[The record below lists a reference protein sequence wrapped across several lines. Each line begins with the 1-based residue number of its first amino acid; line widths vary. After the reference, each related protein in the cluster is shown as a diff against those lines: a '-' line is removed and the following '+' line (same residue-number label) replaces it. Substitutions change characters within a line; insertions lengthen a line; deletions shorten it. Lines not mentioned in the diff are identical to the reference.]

1 MPSIPPP
8 VTVAPAGLAAGT
20 PRRRNGWGRAWR
32 WSLAGLLL
40 VASIVVAAWL
50 LLVAAILPRIEHWR
64 PALEKRATQA
74 LGVPVRIG
82 AIEVTNGAAAWHWAR
97 GLTLHDVVLLESPR
111 PGEPAGATAR
121 EALRLPTVQVALSP
135 ASLLPG
141 WDGRWRLRFEQL
153 LIDGARLEL
162 RRDAAGRIWVA
173 GLETSAGPGDGSA
186 ADWFFSQ
193 HEFAIRNGTLVWTD
207 ELRGAPPL
215 ALSAVDLVVRNGV
228 RRHELRLDATPP
240 AAWGERISLRGRF
253 VQPLLGA
260 PGERASGLLAR
271 PGEWRR
277 WRGTLY
283 AELPDIDIEPLR
295 QAIDL
300 PYDLSR
306 GAGALRAWVEVRD
319 AEPVAATADLAL
331 RDVVLK
337 LAADTEPLAFSHIE
351 GRLGGRF
358 DARDGGELQ
367 ARGLSFATA
376 DGLSWPAG
384 DADLRWRIGADGAA
398 AGGEF
403 KAERLD
409 LALLAQV
416 TERLPAAWI
425 GAPFRTRVA
434 DLAPGGIASQVEARW
449 DGPPA
454 QPRRYRVQASLRSLS
469 LAPQSA
475 AASAPEAAASA
486 PPVGRPG
493 VQGVDIDFNA
503 TEAGG
508 EARVAI
514 KDGALDFPGVFEL
527 PRIAL
532 DSLSGNLAWRIDA
545 GGDGAPPRV
554 ELRAR
559 DLRFANADTAG
570 QFDATWSTAAP
581 RADGS
586 GRLPGTLDLNGRLDR
601 AEASRVARY
610 LPLGVSADAR
620 HYVER
625 AVQAGHASAVSF
637 KLKGDLRDFPFGGK
651 AGGKASGKPGIQAP
665 PAGEFRVAAQLE
677 GVRFA
682 FAPGDADWN
691 GEPDA
696 RGRPWPAFTDVKGE
710 LVFDRHSMALN
721 KMQGRLGS
729 VGSGSFELTRVQGG
743 IRDLGHDAALTIEG
757 AGRGP
762 LADALR
768 FVEATPIGGWIG
780 GGLAQASTGPNQA
793 PIDLQLALT
802 IPLNHSRDTTL
813 RGSLVLPGNDLR
825 LRPEAPMLAGAKARI
840 AFTERNFTL
849 AAGSA
854 RALGGEAAFDGG
866 SQADGSLRF
875 NVQGT
880 ASAEGLRRA
889 GELGALSRAAA
900 QFSGQTAYRLALGVV
915 RGQAEWQLSSNL
927 VGLGLDLPA
936 PLRKAA
942 EQPLPLR
949 VQASLLADG
958 VDGAGRTAGPARD
971 QLRVELGADGARLLQ
986 AAWTR
991 ELAADGARVLRGG
1004 IGVQDS
1010 MPQPAEGVAAN
1021 VNLARLDVDAWQR
1034 IAEGWGGAGGDS
1046 GYAPGTLAL
1055 RVQELIGGGRRLNRV
1070 VVGLS
1075 RGGAGDEGLWRANLD
1090 AAELNGYA
1098 EYRPPGT
1105 RSGEAAGRLY
1115 ARLAR
1120 LSLPKSEAD
1129 AVSNLLEQA
1138 SPASVPALDI
1148 VVEDLDLNG
1157 KRLGRVEIEAQ
1168 NRAADPGAESAR
1180 EWRLGKFRLVTPEAQ
1195 FNATGQW
1202 APATAGGGA
1211 RRRAVMDFG
1220 LDIADS
1226 GALLT
1231 RLGYAGVVRGG
1242 KGRLS
1247 GQIGW
1252 LGSPLSIDLPSL
1264 GGQVNV
1270 ALEGGQFLQAEPG
1283 IAKLLGV
1290 LSLQALPRRLL
1301 LDFRDVFEQGF
1312 VFDGLAGDVAIADG
1326 VATTRLLS
1334 MRGVQAVVLMQGSA
1348 DIARETQDLR
1358 VWVVPEINAG
1368 TASLAVAAINP
1379 AVGIGSFLA
1388 QLFLRRPLIEAGTRE
1403 FRVTGPW
1410 AQPKVDRVERRLGDA
1425 MPNADAAS
1433 AAPAAPAK
1441 ENR

>member
-8 VTVAPAGLAAGT
+8 VTVAPAGLAAGM
-20 PRRRNGWGRAWR
+20 PRRRSGWGRVWR

-50 LLVAAILPRIEHWR
+50 LLVLAILPRIEHWR

-74 LGVPVRIG
+74 LGVSVRIG

-97 GLTLHDVVLLESPR
+97 GLTLHDVVLLDAPR
-111 PGEPAGATAR
+111 PGGPADAAVR

-141 WDGRWRLRFEQL
+141 WDGRWRLRFQQL
-153 LIDGARLEL
+153 LIEGARLEL
-162 RRDAAGRIWVA
+162 RRDATGRIWVA

-193 HEFAIRNGTLVWTD
+193 HEFAIRGGTLVWTD

-215 ALSAVDLVVRNGV
+215 MLSAVDLVVRNGV

-253 VQPLLGA
+253 AQPLLGA
-260 PGERASGLLAR
+260 AGGRSSGLLAR

-283 AELPDIDIEPLR
+283 AELPDTDIAPLR

-319 AEPVAATADLAL
+319 AEAVAATADVAL

-337 LAADTEPLAFSHIE
+337 LAADTEPLAFARID
-351 GRLGGRF
+351 GRLSGRF

-367 ARGLSFATA
+367 ARGFSFATA

-384 DADLRWRIGADGAA
+384 DADLRWRVDAQGAA

-425 GAPFRTRVA
+425 GAGFRTQVV

-469 LAPQSA
+469 LAPRSA
-475 AASAPEAAASA
+475 AASAPEAAAST
-486 PPVGRPG
+486 PPIGRPG
-493 VQGVDIDFNA
+493 VQGVDIDFSA

-527 PRIAL
+527 SRVAL
-532 DSLSGNLAWRIDA
+532 DSLSGTLAWRIDA

-559 DLRFANADTAG
+559 ELRFANADAAG
-570 QFDATWSTAAP
+570 EFEATWSTAPP
-581 RADGS
+581 RADGG
-586 GRLPGTLDLNGRLDR
+586 GRLPGTLDLVGRLDR
-601 AEASRVARY
+601 AEATRVARY

-620 HYVER
+620 RYVER
-625 AVQAGHASAVSF
+625 AVQAGHASAVDF
-637 KLKGDLRDFPFGGK
+637 KVRGHLRDFPFGDRAGDK
-651 AGGKASGKPGIQAP
+651 AGAKPGVKP
-665 PAGEFRVAAQLE
+665 PPSGEFRIAAQLD

-682 FAPGDADWN
+682 FAPGDPDWT

-710 LVFDRHSMALN
+710 LVFDRRSMALN
-721 KMQGRLGS
+721 KLSGRLGS
-729 VGSGSFELTRVQGG
+729 VGSGGFELMRVQGG
-743 IRDLGHDAALTIEG
+743 IRELGHDAVLTIEG

-780 GGLAQASTGPNQA
+780 GALSQAGTGPVQA
-793 PIDLQLALT
+793 PVDLQLALG
-802 IPLNHSRDTTL
+802 IPLHHTRDTTV
-813 RGSLVLPGNDLR
+813 RGSLALAGNDLK
-825 LRPEAPMLAGAKARI
+825 LRPEVPMLAGAKARI
-840 AFTERNFTL
+840 AFTERSFTL
-849 AAGSA
+849 AGGSA
-854 RALGGEAAFDGG
+854 RALGGEATFDGG
-866 SQADGSLRF
+866 TQADGNLRF
-875 NVQGT
+875 NVQGGV
-880 ASAEGLRRA
+880 SAEGLRRA

-900 QFSGQTAYRLALGVV
+900 QFTGQTTYRLALGFVG
-915 RGQAEWQLSSNL
+915 GQAEWQLSSNL
-927 VGLGLDLPA
+927 VGLGLELPA
-936 PLRKAA
+936 PLRKTA

-949 VQASLLADG
+949 VQANLLA
-958 VDGAGRTAGPARD
+958 GAAAGPARD
-971 QLRVELGADGARLLQ
+971 QLRVEIGLDGARLLQ

-991 ELAADGARVLRGG
+991 EWTTDGARVLRGG

-1034 IAEGWGGAGGDS
+1034 VAEGWGAAGGDS
-1046 GYAPGTLAL
+1046 GYAPATLAL
-1055 RVQELIGGGRRLNRV
+1055 RVQEFIGGGRRLNRV

-1098 EYRPPGT
+1098 EYRPPGS
-1105 RSGEAAGRLY
+1105 RSGEAAGRVY

-1129 AVSNLLEQA
+1129 AVSSLLEQA

-1148 VVEDLDLNG
+1148 VVEDLELNG

-1202 APATAGGGA
+1202 APATSGGGA

-1231 RLGYAGVVRGG
+1231 RLGYGGVVRGG

-1312 VFDGLAGDVAIADG
+1312 VFDGIGGDVAIADG
-1326 VATTRLLS
+1326 VAHTRNLR
-1334 MRGVQAVVLMQGSA
+1334 MRGVQAVVLMEGSA
-1348 DIARETQDLR
+1348 DIARETQALS

-1368 TASLAVAAINP
+1368 TVSLAVAAINP

-1410 AQPKVDRVERRLGDA
+1410 AHPKVDKVARKLGDA
-1425 MPNADAAS
+1425 VPDTDAAGPAP
-1433 AAPAAPAK
+1433 AAPAAPTK

>member
-1 MPSIPPP
+1 MSSIPPP
-8 VTVAPAGLAAGT
+8 DTALPARSADRAAHRGAGW
-20 PRRRNGWGRAWR
+20 RRVGRWT
-32 WSLAGLLL
+32 LAGLLL
-40 VASIVVAAWL
+40 LTSIVIAAWL

-64 PALEKRATQA
+64 PDLEKRATQA

-82 AIEVTNGAAAWHWAR
+82 AIEVTNGGAAWHWAR
-97 GLTLHDVVLLESPR
+97 GLTLHEVVLLEPTR
-111 PGEPAGATAR
+111 PGEAPDAAPR
-121 EALRLPTVQVALSP
+121 EALRLPTVRVALSP

-173 GLETSAGPGDGSA
+173 GLPTQAGPDDGSA

-193 HEFAIRNGTLVWTD
+193 HEFAIRGGTLVWTD

-215 ALSAVDLVVRNGV
+215 ALSDVDLVVRNGV
-228 RRHELRLDATPP
+228 RHHALRIDATPP
-240 AAWGERISLRGRF
+240 PEWGERFSLRGRF

-260 PGERASGLLAR
+260 GGERRGLLAR

-283 AELPDIDIEPLR
+283 AELPATDIEPLHR
-295 QAIDL
+295 VVDL

-306 GAGALRAWVEVRD
+306 GAGALRVWVDIRD
-319 AEPVAATADLAL
+319 AEPVAATADVAL
-331 RDVVLK
+331 RDVELK
-337 LAADTEPLAFSHIE
+337 LAADTEPLAFARID
-351 GRLGGRF
+351 GRLSGRF

-367 ARGLSFATA
+367 TRGLGFVTA

-384 DADLRWRIGADGAA
+384 DADLRWRVGADGRTT
-398 AGGEF
+398 GGEF
-403 KAERLD
+403 KADRLD

-416 TERLPAAWI
+416 FDRLPLAWV
-425 GAPFRTRVA
+425 GAGLRARVA
-434 DLAPGGIASQVEARW
+434 ELAPSGIASQVEARW

-454 QPRRYRVQASLRSLS
+454 QPRRYRVQGSLRSLS
-469 LAPQSA
+469 LAPQPT
-475 AASAPEAAASA
+475 AASAPDAAASV
-486 PPVGRPG
+486 PLGRPG
-493 VQGVDIDFNA
+493 VQGVDLDFTA

-532 DSLSGNLAWRIDA
+532 DSLGAQLAWRVES

-554 ELRAR
+554 ELKAR
-559 DLRFANADTAG
+559 ELRFANADAAG
-570 QFDATWSTAAP
+570 EFDATWSTAAP
-581 RADGS
+581 RADGG
-586 GRLPGTLDLNGRLDR
+586 GRLPGTLDLVGRLER
-601 AEASRVARY
+601 ADATRVARY

-625 AVQAGHASAVSF
+625 AVQAGHATAVSF
-637 KLKGDLRDFPFGGK
+637 KVRGDLRDFPFGDKAGDKAAGK
-651 AGGKASGKPGIQAP
+651 AP
-665 PAGEFRVAAQLE
+665 PSGEFRVAAQLE

-682 FAPGDADWN
+682 FVPGDPQWDGDGAS
-691 GEPDA
+691 GQ
-696 RGRPWPAFTDVKGE
+696 RPWPAFTDVKGE
-710 LVFDRHSMALN
+710 LVFDRRSMSLN
-721 KMQGRLGS
+721 KVQGRLGT
-729 VGSGSFELTRVQGG
+729 VGSGSFEVARVQGG
-743 IRDLGHDAALTIEG
+743 IRELGRDATLQIEG
-757 AGRGP
+757 GGRGP
-762 LADALR
+762 LGDALR
-768 FVEATPIGGWIG
+768 FVEATPIAGWIG
-780 GGLAQASTGPNQA
+780 GALSQASAGPTQV
-793 PIDLQLALT
+793 PVDLQISLG
-802 IPLNHSRDTTL
+802 IPLHHSRDTTV
-813 RGSLVLPGNDLR
+813 RGSVQLAGNDLR
-825 LRPEAPMLAGAKARI
+825 LRPDVPMLGAAKARI
-840 AFTERNFTL
+840 AFTERGVQIGG
-849 AAGSA
+849 GSA
-854 RALGGEAAFDGG
+854 RVLGGESTFDGG
-866 SQADGSLRF
+866 SQPDGSLRF
-875 NVQGT
+875 NVQGSVT
-880 ASAEGLRRA
+880 AEALRRA
-889 GELGALSRAAA
+889 GELGALSRAASPM
-900 QFSGQTAYRLALGVV
+900 SGQTSYRLALGFVQ
-915 RGQAEWQLSSNL
+915 GQPEWLLSSNL

-936 PLRKAA
+936 PLRKSA

-949 VQASLLADG
+949 VQASLQAD
-958 VDGAGRTAGPARD
+958 AAGPARD
-971 QLRVELGADGARLLQ
+971 QLRVDLGPEGARLLQ

-1010 MPQPAEGVAAN
+1010 LPQPVEGVAAN
-1021 VNLARLDVDAWQR
+1021 VNLAKLDLDAWQR
-1034 IAEGWGGAGGDS
+1034 VIDSWGAGAAGDT

-1055 RVQELIGGGRRLNRV
+1055 RVQELDAGGRRLHRV

-1075 RGGAGDEGLWRANLD
+1075 RGSAGDEGLWRANLD

-1098 EYRPPGT
+1098 EYRPPSP

-1129 AVSNLLEQA
+1129 AVSSLLEQA
-1138 SPASVPALDI
+1138 SPSSVPALDI
-1148 VVEDLDLNG
+1148 VVDDLELRG

-1195 FNATGQW
+1195 FSATGQW
-1202 APATAGGGA
+1202 APAGSGA
-1211 RRRAVMDFG
+1211 RRRAVMDFS

-1226 GALLT
+1226 GALLS
-1231 RLGYAGVVRGG
+1231 RLGYGDVVRGG

-1247 GQIGW
+1247 GQLGW
-1252 LGSPLSIDLPSL
+1252 LGSPLSLDVPSL
-1264 GGQVNV
+1264 AGEVHV
-1270 ALEGGQFLQAEPG
+1270 AVESGQFLQADPG

-1290 LSLQALPRRLL
+1290 LNLQALPRRLL

-1312 VFDGLAGDVAIADG
+1312 VFDGIGGDVSIADG
-1326 VATTRLLS
+1326 VARTRHLS
-1334 MRGVQAVVLMQGSA
+1334 MRGVQAIVLMQGSA

-1403 FRVTGPW
+1403 FHVTGPW
-1410 AQPKVDRVERRLGDA
+1410 AQPKVDRVERKIGDA
-1425 MPNADAAS
+1425 MPSPDGAPPAS
-1433 AAPAAPAK
+1433 APAPAK
-1441 ENR
+1441 ESR